1 MNNKYIH
8 TEYLHNLTSPREIV
22 PEIIK
27 LLNPKS
33 VIDIGCG
40 IGTFIYCFKEQGIS
54 DVLGIDGSW
63 CNKELI
69 NKFLAENEFL
79 EKNLES
85 KLVLDKKFDLV
96 ISLEVA
102 EHLSEKSADIFVENL
117 ISSGNI
123 ILFSAAIP
131 LQGGQNHINEQW
143 LDYWEIKFLKHG
155 YYLQDVIRPIFWD
168 NPRVF
173 WWYKQNMVLFTPKD
187 YVVPSEK
194 RNNILKNVIHP
205 DLYEERV
212 RYLNNVITKQQQEL
226 KVIKQGELSF
236 LFNLKLFFKS
246 IIGIKNFNKLKLKL
260 NKKLK

>member
-1 MNNKYIH
+1 MIYKH
-8 TEYLHNLTSPREIV
+8 SEHLHNLISPREIV

-54 DVLGIDGSW
+54 DVLGIDGPW

-69 NKFLAENEFL
+69 NKFLTEDEFL
-79 EKNLES
+79 ETNLEN

-102 EHLSEKSADIFVENL
+102 EHLSENSADIFVENL
-117 ISSGNI
+117 ISSGNV

-131 LQGGQNHINEQW
+131 MQGGQNHINEQW

-155 YYLQDVIRPIFWD
+155 YYLRDVIRPIFWD
-168 NPRVF
+168 NPKVF

-187 YVVPSEK
+187 YVVTFDK
-194 RNNILKNVIHP
+194 NTNILKNVIHP
-205 DLYEERV
+205 DLYKERIS
-212 RYLNNVITKQQQEL
+212 YLNNVINRKQQEL
-226 KVIKQGELSF
+226 KVIKHGEFGF
-236 LFNLKLFFKS
+236 LFGLKLFIKS
-246 IIGIKNFNKLKLKL
+246 IIGINNFNKIKSKL
-260 NKKLK
+260 NLNN